1 MTEDERS
8 CEPQP
13 AGVRLAHEIRRL
25 RQEAGLSQPQLARK
39 IGYTRQY
46 VSLAERLDHNLP
58 SAELVR
64 ALDRALDADN
74 HLVALR
80 EQGKREQQ
88 SLHRQGLQKKRTG
101 QNSSHDAELPL
112 LSGLAP
118 ADIPDL
124 VDHLREQWHL
134 LVKTD
139 NLFGPRFALGS
150 VHEHLRLLA
159 GLARSARGAARR
171 EIVRLAAQYAES
183 AAWLH
188 EDAGEPSAAH
198 HWTGRAMEWSHEADD
213 RLMLAW
219 TLFRRSQQATAGND
233 PAGTLG
239 MAEAAHRDGPALPA
253 PMRAAITQQQAHG
266 HALDGDALT
275 AQKTLDQAHA
285 WAAADTQG
293 EARSGHGSFCTA
305 SYIELQRA
313 HCWLRLGQPRKA
325 VDLYEAVLPSLP
337 VVYRRD
343 RGSALSRFAMA
354 STAVGE
360 PERAAHLADEALDI
374 AHSSGSVRTKHEL
387 RGLAAALAPYD
398 SVAAVADFRAK
409 MALDA
414 GL

>member
-8 CEPQP
+8 RTPQP

-25 RQEAGLSQPQLARK
+25 RHEAGLSQPQLARQV
-39 IGYTRQY
+39 GYTRQY

-64 ALDRALDADN
+64 AIDRALNADN
-74 HLVALR
+74 YLVALR
-80 EQGKREQQ
+80 EQGKSEQK
-88 SLHRQGLQKKRTG
+88 SLHRQGLPKRTE
-101 QNSSHDAELPL
+101 QSSVHDAKLPL

-118 ADIPDL
+118 SDIPDL
-124 VDHLREQWHL
+124 VTHLREQWHL

-139 NLFGPRFALGS
+139 NLFGPRFTLGP
-150 VHEHLRLLA
+150 VHEHVRLLE
-159 GLARSARGAARR
+159 GLARSARGSARR

-198 HWTGRAMEWSHEADD
+198 HWTDRAMEWSHEADD

-233 PAGTLG
+233 PARAIG

-275 AQKTLDQAHA
+275 AQRKLDEAHA
-285 WAAADTQG
+285 WAATDTQG
-293 EARSGHGSFCTA
+293 EARGGHGSFCTA

-325 VDLYEAVLPSLP
+325 VELYEAVLPGLP

-343 RGSALSRFAMA
+343 RGSAL
-354 STAVGE
+354 
-360 PERAAHLADEALDI
+360 
-374 AHSSGSVRTKHEL
+374 
-387 RGLAAALAPYD
+387 
-398 SVAAVADFRAK
+398 
-409 MALDA
+409 
-414 GL
+414 